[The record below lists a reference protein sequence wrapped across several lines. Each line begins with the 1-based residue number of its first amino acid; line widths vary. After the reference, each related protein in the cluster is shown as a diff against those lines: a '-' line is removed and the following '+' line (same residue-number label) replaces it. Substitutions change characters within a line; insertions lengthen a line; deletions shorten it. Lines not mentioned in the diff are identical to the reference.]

1 MQPYEDAYLR
11 QRVGAVIQLQKQR
24 KVVIAAYQD
33 GTGLPTRQDLPN
45 LRPSASPHDYAVGD
59 TGYLDY
65 DGQVGAFI
73 FTHRPGA
80 DLPKALAHYQELSLA
95 EAVVNVA
102 ARQAI
107 IRVNDTEIT
116 FTGVPA
122 WEPGHTLLKELNEE
136 LARTNTGVI
145 VWKLTWDEKGIDRQE
160 RLFQGAAPR
169 LRNGQAL
176 VHLSGYAY
184 DEDHAL
190 VYSGAVGYKTS
201 LESIRGLLAGQHL
214 EGGESCPTT
223 VWGMR
228 SAARSYRKKTM
239 TC

>member
-1 MQPYEDAYLR
+1 M
-11 QRVGAVIQLQKQR
+11 
-24 KVVIAAYQD
+24 
-33 GTGLPTRQDLPN
+33 PN
-45 LRPSASPHDYAVGD
+45 LNPSTHPHDYALGD
-59 TGYLDY
+59 AGYLDY

-73 FTHRPGA
+73 FTPKPGA

-95 EAVVNVA
+95 EAVVNA
-102 ARQAI
+102 ATRQAT

-116 FTGVPA
+116 FTGVPI
-122 WEPGHTLLKELNEE
+122 WVPGHTLLKELNEE
-136 LARTNTGVI
+136 LARTNSGVI
-145 VWKLTWDEKGIDRQE
+145 VWKLTWDERGIDRQE
-160 RLFQGAAPR
+160 RLFQGAASR

-190 VYSGAVGYKTS
+190 MYAGAVGYKTS

-214 EGGESCPTT
+214 EGDESCPTT

-228 SAARSYRKKTM
+228 SAARSYRKKTAI
-239 TC
+239 C